1 MDSRLDCCNGLNMK
15 RRGSYYSI
23 ISIIP
28 LLVLFFVFML
38 PLSLTLKAAFTN
50 DEGFTF
56 EHLVSVFT
64 SPLNYRILAFTF
76 KQAILSALVSLAIA
90 LPGCYLFSNYNFPLK
105 RFLLSLS
112 NLCFTLPSIL
122 VVLGFVIFYGNNGTL
137 NKLLMELFSLDEAP
151 LSILYSF
158 KAIILAHAFLNF
170 PIALSVITDKWEHMS
185 ATPESAAKT
194 LGSGNAQTFFSITLP
209 RLLPSMLSALLL
221 IFLFCFTSFSIIL
234 VLGGGPQFTTL
245 EVEIY
250 RLNNISMNQE
260 AAAALAIFSF
270 IFNFILLL
278 LYVFSERGLSL
289 KEKNRL
295 SRSRKIERNHTRILV
310 FIYSLM
316 LLLFILAPMF
326 SIIYRSFISKG
337 AFSLKAYKELLGI
350 LPTKGQLSSALPALI
365 NSLTIA
371 LTTAFIST
379 LLSLALSLA
388 VARRK
393 KGAGDIIAML
403 PMAISSVTLGLGY
416 FILKTY
422 LGAHGKGIGF
432 LLVILAHLVII
443 FPFATRILIPAARS
457 FNERCLLAAYT
468 MGDSEKGASMKI
480 EIPSLLSSI
489 IKSFIFSFALSFGE
503 VNATLTLAEGKITTL
518 PILLYRMINSYNYQG
533 ACALGSVLMLTAFL
547 VFFISESL
555 QRAKEN

>member
-1 MDSRLDCCNGLNMK
+1 
-15 RRGSYYSI
+15 
-23 ISIIP
+23 
-28 LLVLFFVFML
+28 ML
-38 PLSLTLKAAFTN
+38 PLSLTLRQAFT
-50 DEGFTF
+50 DAEGFTL
-56 EHLVSVFT
+56 EHIKTAFT

-76 KQAILSALVSLAIA
+76 KQAILSALLSLAIA
-90 LPGCYLFSNYNFPLK
+90 LPGCYFFSNYDFPLK
-105 RFLLSLS
+105 RFILSIS

-137 NKLLMELFSLDEAP
+137 NKFLMKLFSLQEAP
-151 LSILYSF
+151 LNILYSF

-185 ATPESAAKT
+185 SSPESAAKT
-194 LGSGNAQTFFSITLP
+194 LGSGNIHTFFSITLP
-209 RLLPSMLSALLL
+209 RLIPSICSALLL

-260 AAAALAIFSF
+260 ASAALAIFSF
-270 IFNFILLL
+270 LFNFILLL
-278 LYVFSERGLSL
+278 LYVFSERRLTL

-295 SRSRKIERNHTRILV
+295 SRSRRIERTHTRVLI
-310 FIYSLM
+310 FIYSLL
-316 LLLFILAPMF
+316 LLLFILAPMV
-326 SIIYRSFISKG
+326 SIIYRSFVSKDG
-337 AFSLKAYKELLGI
+337 FSLKAYKELLGI
-350 LPTKGQLSSALPALI
+350 LPSKGQLASALPALA
-365 NSLTIA
+365 NSFTIA
-371 LTTAFIST
+371 LTTAFTST
-379 LLSLALSLA
+379 LLSLALSLST
-388 VARRK
+388 ARRK

-422 LGAHGKGIGF
+422 LGAHGKGIGL
-432 LLVILAHLVII
+432 LLVILAHMVIT

-457 FNERCLLAAYT
+457 FNERCLFAAYA
-468 MGDSEKGASMKI
+468 MGDSEKGASWRI
-480 EIPSLLSSI
+480 EIPSLLSAI
-489 IKSFIFSFALSFGE
+489 LKSFIFSFALSFGE

-533 ACALGSVLMLTAFL
+533 ACALGSVLMATAFL
-547 VFFISESL
+547 VFFISENL
-555 QRAKEN
+555 QRTKEN